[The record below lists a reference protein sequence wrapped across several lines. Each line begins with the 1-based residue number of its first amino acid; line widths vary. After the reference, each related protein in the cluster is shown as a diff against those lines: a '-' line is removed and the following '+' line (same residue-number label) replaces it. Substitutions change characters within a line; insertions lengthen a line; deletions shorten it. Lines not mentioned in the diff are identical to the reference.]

1 MGTYVVRRVASAILV
16 LAIVSVLTFLI
27 FEVIPNGNPALRLAG
42 RTATPANIAAIERT
56 YGFNKP
62 VYVQYLR
69 TMDQIFTGRIIS
81 YAQHVNVLAQIRAD
95 LPVTVSLVLGAFVI
109 WIALGTLLGL
119 IAGYR
124 AGSKLDTLITV
135 INFGGISAPAFVIGY
150 VLIYL
155 LSFQIHVFPASG
167 YAGIA
172 HPVSWAE
179 HLVMPWFSLAILYIG
194 IYAQVLRASVIDTLG
209 EDFVRTARAK
219 GLPRRRVA
227 VSHVLRA
234 SLLSIVA
241 LSGLDLAAV
250 LGGSAILTETVF
262 NLPGIGNYAGASIAA
277 LDEPPILVI
286 TMFGAFTVVLFSA
299 IADIAYAVLDPR
311 IRMDRP

>member
-1 MGTYVVRRVASAILV
+1 MGTYVVRRCGSAILV
-16 LAIVSVLTFLI
+16 LVIVSILTFLI

-42 RTATPANIAAIERT
+42 RTATPANIAAIEKA

-62 VYVQYLR
+62 IYVQYLR

-81 YAQHVNVLAQIRAD
+81 YAQHVNVLQQIRAD
-95 LPVTVSLVLGAFVI
+95 LPVTVSLVLGAFLI
-109 WIALGTLLGL
+109 WIALGALLGL
-119 IAGYR
+119 VAGYR
-124 AGSKLDTLITV
+124 AGGRVDTLITA
-135 INFGGISAPAFVIGY
+135 INFGGISAPVFVIGY

-155 LSFQIHVFPASG
+155 LSFQTHLFPAGG

-172 HPVSWAE
+172 HPLSWAE
-179 HLVMPWFSLAILYIG
+179 HLVLPWFSLATLYIG

-219 GLPRRRVA
+219 GLPGRRVA
-227 VSHVLRA
+227 LSHVLRA
-234 SLLSIVA
+234 SLLPIVA

-262 NLPGIGNYAGASIAA
+262 NLPGIGNYAGESIAA

-286 TMFGAFTVVLFSA
+286 TLFGAFAVVLFSA

-311 IRMDRP
+311 IRMDRS